1 MAKPDASQ
9 KEKMIIDHIGWA
21 CSDLED
27 GVQQISDLLG
37 VRPIAGGSHKGN
49 GTRNALLSLG
59 PGQYLE
65 IIGPDLQQDITGTEG
80 EAFSKLQQNGLFTF
94 CLASDNLSQA
104 AAVVRSLGYDAAGP
118 SDWAR
123 ERPNGAKMSWRL
135 LRFSGHKLGYFLP
148 IFIDWMASPHPSSS
162 APTAGSLYQL
172 HVLHPQAATLQ
183 RVYSRLGV
191 VAATVEKSDETSIS
205 AIIHTDH
212 GLVRLEPASFAS

>member
-80 EAFSKLQQNGLFTF
+80 EAFPSCNRTAYSPSALHPTIFLRLQPLCDLLDTMPQALLIGRANGLM
-94 CLASDNLSQA
+94 
-104 AAVVRSLGYDAAGP
+104 VP
-118 SDWAR
+118 
-123 ERPNGAKMSWRL
+123 K
-135 LRFSGHKLGYFLP
+135 
-148 IFIDWMASPHPSSS
+148 
-162 APTAGSLYQL
+162 
-172 HVLHPQAATLQ
+172 
-183 RVYSRLGV
+183 
-191 VAATVEKSDETSIS
+191 
-205 AIIHTDH
+205 
-212 GLVRLEPASFAS
+212 